1 MAAQLSSRNL
11 EENEDYRGL
20 LLKDRFGGLPVND
33 EHVQRPMHARI
44 PTVRVEL
51 EQRISTFGAS
61 HHEETLGKAVRNA
74 ARRIEY
80 KHHLHAIGVRGSDPC
95 TTTNSS
101 ELRVHVHASTQWQG
115 LLT

>member
-1 MAAQLSSRNL
+1 MGPAQLSSRNL
-11 EENEDYRGL
+11 EENADCQGFSLEDG
-20 LLKDRFGGLPVND
+20 FGGLPVDD
-33 EHVQRPMHARI
+33 EHVPHPMHARI
-44 PTVRVEL
+44 NGCAWNSSNESPR
-51 EQRISTFGAS
+51 SAS

-101 ELRVHVHASTQWQG
+101 ELRVHVHASTQW

>member
-1 MAAQLSSRNL
+1 MGPAQPSSRNL

-33 EHVQRPMHARI
+33 EHVQRPMHART

-51 EQRISTFGAS
+51 EQRISTFGV
-61 HHEETLGKAVRNA
+61 HHEETLEKAVRNA

-80 KHHLHAIGVRGSDPC
+80 KHHLNAIGVRG
-95 TTTNSS
+95 
-101 ELRVHVHASTQWQG
+101 
-115 LLT
+115 

>member
-1 MAAQLSSRNL
+1 MNEGHVPTPCMLCAWNSS
-11 EENEDYRGL
+11 NESPR
-20 LLKDRFGGLPVND
+20 
-33 EHVQRPMHARI
+33 
-44 PTVRVEL
+44 
-51 EQRISTFGAS
+51 SAS
-61 HHEETLGKAVRNA
+61 HHEETPGKAVRNA

-101 ELRVHVHASTQWQG
+101 ELHVHVHASTQWQG